1 MLPWVHIDTG
11 KVPGGE
17 GDLRLLS
24 RGTEFAIFLDRDELM
39 NSRRSASE
47 EALATL
53 TCSRLTHQPK
63 ARVLIGG
70 LGMGFTLRTALATL
84 GKDAAVRVAE
94 LVPAVVNWARGPLAH
109 IIGGSLDDPRVTL
122 EVADVGRLI
131 GEAASL
137 YDAILLDVDNG
148 PDGLTRAA
156 NDRLYGNSG
165 LNAAYAALRPEG
177 VLAVWS
183 SAPDSAF
190 TQRLRKAGFDVRE
203 VKARAHAGKGGH
215 HLIWLATKAGN

>member
-11 KVPGGE
+11 KIPCGE

-53 TCSRLTHQPK
+53 TCTRLTHQPK

-94 LVPAVVNWARGPLAH
+94 LVPAVVNWARGPLE
-109 IIGGSLDDPRVTL
+109 IGRASGRERVVQDV
-122 EVADVGRLI
+122 EIPVVAVPL
-131 GEAASL
+131 
-137 YDAILLDVDNG
+137 
-148 PDGLTRAA
+148 
-156 NDRLYGNSG
+156 
-165 LNAAYAALRPEG
+165 
-177 VLAVWS
+177 
-183 SAPDSAF
+183 
-190 TQRLRKAGFDVRE
+190 K
-203 VKARAHAGKGGH
+203 
-215 HLIWLATKAGN
+215 